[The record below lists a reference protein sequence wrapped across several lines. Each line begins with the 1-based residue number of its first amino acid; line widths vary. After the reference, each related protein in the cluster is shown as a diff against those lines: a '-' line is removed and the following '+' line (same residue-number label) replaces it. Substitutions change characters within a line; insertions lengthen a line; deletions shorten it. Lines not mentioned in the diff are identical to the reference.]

1 MSGIRTYFIEA
12 TASSQPASSE
22 TTSARNSHFVIALHI
37 EGTEDGRAIAD
48 ELMAVR
54 RNYPGHHVGLWLTNT
69 SLPSSARHA
78 LEYMTGADFAES
90 CADIP
95 SLDIIRQCLLD
106 LARLPRLADLWISS
120 QFPRLSDTARV
131 FFSHAHDLVNARH
144 RVTESAQYLGLSD
157 RTLRRHLNPL
167 ASPADILALGRMVA
181 FAVNAARSPDRSLM
195 DHAADFGLFDYRS
208 LSRRFKRYFGRPP
221 AFARTIVDPADLWHA
236 WSETHVA
243 VLS

>member
-1 MSGIRTYFIEA
+1 ITITERK
-12 TASSQPASSE
+12 SQ
-22 TTSARNSHFVIALHI
+22 FVIAI
-37 EGTEDGRAIAD
+37 NIDSYGVGVSINDD
-48 ELMAVR
+48 LMAVR
-54 RNYPGHHVGLWLTNT
+54 RSYPGHHVGLWLTNT

-106 LARLPRLADLWISS
+106 LDRLPRLADLWISS
-120 QFPRLSDTARV
+120 QFPRLSHTARI

-167 ASPADILALGRMVA
+167 AS
-181 FAVNAARSPDRSLM
+181 
-195 DHAADFGLFDYRS
+195 
-208 LSRRFKRYFGRPP
+208 
-221 AFARTIVDPADLWHA
+221 
-236 WSETHVA
+236 
-243 VLS
+243 